1 MSLYS
6 KKLEEEF
13 IEEILRKGTNAD
25 KEEIVETLKEMKDL
39 LYLNNDKSIKEIVY
53 LLTDDLNDKVKE
65 IVNSDCLIPGYNV
78 EINSGIIKASVYGGV
93 MDETNRKMNKEALF
107 DIASIS
113 KLFTQIISYNLIKE
127 GYYNLDSI
135 VSDLHPKFKNASN
148 LDIKTIM
155 GFTFSYTIDGKMDN
169 SNSVEESKNILY
181 SLGVNEKD
189 NYKYIDY
196 GMMCLKEVME
206 KVTNKSYDQLLKEYI
221 TDKLG
226 LKNTYIEV
234 PENKIEL
241 ITGTPNA
248 NLGKNN
254 DMKAVK
260 LGGFGGHAGI
270 LANSADLIKV
280 VKNLYTNDSFFPQSK
295 LSDVYTESEFSKKAD
310 MQRGIMGN
318 ACCGLGSTFI
328 DKLSPY
334 NASAYQG
341 STRTQVNIGT
351 YGDTLTASTILFNP
365 ASMGLKRAKEI
376 EEKINKKFVTE
387 YSFEGKDYSQLA
399 AQTIIS
405 PSAVVKPMT
414 HEISKLSLKL
424 AFLNKIIQSNYKKY
438 DEEIDVEINDNI
450 NIK

>member
-13 IEEILRKGTNAD
+13 IEEILRKGTYAN
-25 KEEIVETLKEMKDL
+25 KEEIAETLKELKDL

-65 IVNSDCLIPGYNV
+65 IVNSGYPIPGYNV

-93 MDETNRKMNKEALF
+93 MDETNRPMTKDAIF

-127 GYYNLDSI
+127 GYYDFDSI
-135 VSDLHPKFKNASN
+135 VSDLHPKFKNANN

-155 GFTFSYTIDGKMDN
+155 EFAFSYTIDGNIEK
-169 SNSVEESKNILY
+169 SNSIEESKNILY

-189 NYKYIDY
+189 NYKYIDF

-206 KVTNKSYDQLLKEYI
+206 KVTNMSYDQLLKGYI
-221 TDKLG
+221 INKLG

-254 DMKAVK
+254 DMKAIK

-270 LANSADLIKV
+270 LSNSADLIKV
-280 VKNLYTNDSFFPQSK
+280 VKNLYTNNYFFPQSK
-295 LSDVYTESEFSKKAD
+295 LADVYTESEYSKKAD
-310 MQRGIMGN
+310 MQSGIMGN
-318 ACCGLGSTFI
+318 ARCGIGSSFV
-328 DKLSPY
+328 DRLSPY

-341 STRTQVNIGT
+341 STRTQVNVGT
-351 YGDTLTASTILFNP
+351 YGDSLTASTILFNP

-376 EEKINKKFVTE
+376 EEKLNKKFVTE

-399 AQTIIS
+399 AQTII
-405 PSAVVKPMT
+405 PPLAVSKPMT
-414 HEISKLSLKL
+414 HEMSKLSLKL
-424 AFLNKIIQSNYKKY
+424 AFINKIIDSNYKKY
-438 DEEIDVEINDNI
+438 NEEINIEINDNV